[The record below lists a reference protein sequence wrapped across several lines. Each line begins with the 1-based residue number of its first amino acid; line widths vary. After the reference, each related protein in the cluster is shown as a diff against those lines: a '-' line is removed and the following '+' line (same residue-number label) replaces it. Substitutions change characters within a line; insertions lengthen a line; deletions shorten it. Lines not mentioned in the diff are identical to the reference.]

1 MKLKTILS
9 KLHNHEI
16 DEESADM
23 LILQQA
29 DREASISFSRYVSV
43 AIRDEDTN
51 IRFSLPMGII
61 KGAVYAAVGIL
72 SLMPGKKGVLARD
85 LRSSVSELLDYIDFN
100 APLYL
105 IDVQDED
112 SIVKIA
118 VI

>member
-9 KLHNHEI
+9 KLHNNEI
-16 DEESADM
+16 DEEFADM
-23 LILQQA
+23 LIMQQA
-29 DREASISFSRYVSV
+29 DRESYISFGRYMSV
-43 AIRDEDTN
+43 AIRDEDSN

-72 SLMPGKKGVLARD
+72 SLMPGKKGVLARE
-85 LRSSVSELLDYIDFN
+85 LRGSVSELFDYIEFN

-105 IDVQDED
+105 IDVQDKD
-112 SIVKIA
+112 SVVKMS